1 MTEDTM
7 SCPYTGGDT
16 DLLET
21 ATDDAAATDHSASN
35 SASEAP
41 EEGAAKKSSA
51 KKSAGRGERGGKNDK
66 LNRADE
72 GFFGPG
78 SVAWKVWG
86 FPGSALHGFARAVTI
101 EHLDPDLVA
110 AVDESGQVIKRTPI
124 RYDRTMEYFAAVLA
138 ADAQTVTRMSDI
150 LMKVHDRSYG
160 VNPVTGN
167 NYEANRPSSQLWIH
181 VTAWHSIL
189 YVYEKFG
196 PGKLSRDEENE
207 YWAQMAISA
216 QFQPINLEDLPRTRG
231 EVQAYLDGWREKLSA
246 SEAAVFNIS
255 HILDGFET
263 IDPDLPKWLQKLGRP
278 LLRRSVIATYPRWM
292 RKMMGLNQSS
302 RIMDELSIALWKP
315 IYKAMQVQPRLMMW
329 MVKRTCPRATRFY
342 EPILFETPADSPR
355 VYTPEV
361 ARRMFGNPLTP
372 LEQREELLR
381 KRGEGKGQKAY
392 DHNHEDTILEF
403 KNAESVETAEETINA
418 DGYKVG

>member
-1 MTEDTM
+1 M

-160 VNPVTGN
+160 TNP
-167 NYEANRPSSQLWIH
+167 
-181 VTAWHSIL
+181 
-189 YVYEKFG
+189 
-196 PGKLSRDEENE
+196 
-207 YWAQMAISA
+207 
-216 QFQPINLEDLPRTRG
+216 
-231 EVQAYLDGWREKLSA
+231 
-246 SEAAVFNIS
+246 
-255 HILDGFET
+255 
-263 IDPDLPKWLQKLGRP
+263 
-278 LLRRSVIATYPRWM
+278 
-292 RKMMGLNQSS
+292 
-302 RIMDELSIALWKP
+302 
-315 IYKAMQVQPRLMMW
+315 
-329 MVKRTCPRATRFY
+329 
-342 EPILFETPADSPR
+342 
-355 VYTPEV
+355 
-361 ARRMFGNPLTP
+361 
-372 LEQREELLR
+372 
-381 KRGEGKGQKAY
+381 
-392 DHNHEDTILEF
+392 
-403 KNAESVETAEETINA
+403 
-418 DGYKVG
+418 

>member
-1 MTEDTM
+1 MA
-7 SCPYTGGDT
+7 CPYSGHEGDLADLTKETSSDASLTST
-16 DLLET
+16 DT
-21 ATDDAAATDHSASN
+21 AA
-35 SASEAP
+35 EKP
-41 EEGAAKKSSA
+41 KKQPR
-51 KKSAGRGERGGKNDK
+51 RGTKGDK
-66 LNRADE
+66 LARADE

-124 RYDRTMEYFAAVLA
+124 RYDRTMEYFAAILV

-181 VTAWHSIL
+181 ITAWHSIL

-207 YWAQMAISA
+207 YWAQCAISA
-216 QFQPINLEDLPRTRG
+216 KFQPINQEEIPTTRG
-231 EVQAYLDGWREKLSA
+231 EVQAYLDSWREKLSA
-246 SEAAVFNIS
+246 SEAAVYNIN
-255 HILDGFET
+255 HILNGFET
-263 IDPDLPKWLQKLGRP
+263 IEPDLPKWLQKIGRP

-292 RKMMGLNQSS
+292 RKMMGLSPQSKL
-302 RIMDELSIALWKP
+302 MDTLSIAVWKP
-315 IYKAMQVQPRLMMW
+315 IFKAMQVEPRLMMW
-329 MVKRTCPRATRFY
+329 MVKRICPRATRFY
-342 EPILFETPADSPR
+342 EPILFNTPAESPK

-372 LEQREELLR
+372 LEQREELLK
-381 KRGEGKGQKAY
+381 KREEGTGQKAY
-392 DHNHEDTILEF
+392 SHNHEDTILEF
-403 KNAESVETAEETINA
+403 KNAESEETTKETLTA
-418 DGYKVG
+418 GGYKVG